1 MKKSTYY
8 SQYDQDK
15 FADIYFKKKQ
25 NGFFLD
31 IGANDGISCSNT
43 LFLEKERGWS
53 GICIEPIPDV
63 FNQLNEIRKSINYN
77 VCISEKE
84 GTVNFRRVH
93 GAPEMLSGILEFM
106 TLDHIKRI
114 NEECNAS
121 NGSFEDIKLE
131 SRNLNSILE
140 SHNVS
145 KIDFLSIDT
154 EGAEFTII
162 KTIDFNK
169 IQITFLSV
177 ENNDSSE
184 EIRKYLKSKGYK
196 YIPFITDDFFIKDS
210 QPLLLFKI
218 KVFYFLAKKI
228 LKSKIKQ
235 LSGK

>member
-1 MKKSTYY
+1 MEKSKHY

-15 FADIYFKKKQ
+15 FADIYFKKKH

-43 LFLEKERGWS
+43 LFLEQEREWT

-63 FNQLNEIRKSINYN
+63 FNQLNKIRKSINYN
-77 VCISEKE
+77 VCISENE
-84 GTVNFRRVH
+84 GVVNFRRVH
-93 GAPEMLSGILEFM
+93 GTSEMLSGILEFM
-106 TLDHIKRI
+106 TPDHIKRI
-114 NEECNAS
+114 NEECNLS
-121 NGSFEDIKLE
+121 NGSFDDIKLK
-131 SRNLNSILE
+131 SRNINSILE
-140 SHNVS
+140 SHNVT

-162 KTIDFNK
+162 KTIDFDK
-169 IQITFLSV
+169 IHITFLSV

-184 EIRKYLKSKGYK
+184 GIRKYLKSKGYK
-196 YIPFITDDFFIKDS
+196 FIPFITDDFFIKDTQS
-210 QPLLLFKI
+210 LLIFKT

>member
-1 MKKSTYY
+1 MKKSTHY

-15 FADIYFKKKQ
+15 FADIYFKRKQ

-43 LFLEKERGWS
+43 FFLEKERGWS

-63 FNQLNEIRKSINYN
+63 FNQLNTIRKSINYN

-84 GTVNFRRVH
+84 GFVNFRRVH

-106 TLDHIKRI
+106 TPDHIKRI
-114 NEECNAS
+114 NEECNLT
-121 NGSFEDIKLE
+121 NGSYEDIKLE
-131 SRNLNSILE
+131 SRNINLILK
-140 SHNVS
+140 SHGVK

-162 KTIDFNK
+162 KTIDFDK
-169 IQITFLSV
+169 VHITFLSV

-184 EIRKYLKSKGYK
+184 EIRVYLKSKGYK
-196 YIPFITDDFFIKDS
+196 YIPFITDDFFIKDTNS
-210 QPLLLFKI
+210 LFIFKT

>member
-1 MKKSTYY
+1 MEKLTYY

-15 FADIYFKKKQ
+15 FADIYFRKKQ

-43 LFLEKERGWS
+43 FFLEKERGWS

-63 FNQLNEIRKSINYN
+63 FNQLNSIRKSINFN
-77 VCISEKE
+77 VCISEEE
-84 GTVNFRRVH
+84 GFVNFRRVH
-93 GAPEMLSGILEFM
+93 GTSEMLSGIVEFM
-106 TLDHIKRI
+106 TPDHIKRI
-114 NEECNAS
+114 KEECDLS

-131 SRNLNSILE
+131 SRNINSILE
-140 SHNVS
+140 SNNVN

-162 KTIDFNK
+162 KTIDFDK
-169 IQITFLSV
+169 ICITFLSV

-196 YIPFITDDFFIKDS
+196 YIPFITDDFFIKDTNS
-210 QPLLLFKI
+210 LFIFKA
-218 KVFYFLAKKI
+218 KVVYFLAKKI